1 MILNIKIIIFKGINL
16 TQIKNMKFKK
26 SLLCFLILSRAL
38 LKAEEK
44 YQLNDVVVSASGF
57 EQDLVDAP
65 ASISIITKEELEKKP
80 IKDIG
85 EAIGDIP
92 GVDVTMNKTGTYDF
106 SIRGFGSSYTL
117 VLIDGKRQSVA
128 NGFYDNGFS
137 GSESGYLPPLNMIER
152 IEVIRGPASTLY
164 GSDAVGGVI
173 NIITKKNP
181 DKIEANIE
189 FNTLLQ
195 QHSNHYGNAGGFNAY
210 VATPLIEDTLSIS
223 ARLKYYDKAASDLKW
238 PTPVWDSSQQRPDN
252 YQIASHSPG
261 AFTSLGF
268 GSRLNWTV
276 DDKNNIYFD
285 IERYINEISVNSTSS
300 RAIKS
305 ERQLFKDNI
314 VLNHDG
320 NYDFGSTN
328 SYLQYG
334 STKDKELHSQI
345 WVGEGKVVLPW
356 NLGQYG
362 NLVNTFG
369 ARIDYEMVKNDQ
381 ASAGSQIRGKNLDQ
395 ITVALYGENEYFIT
409 DDLIFTT
416 GLRYIYSDLFDSEF
430 TPRVYLVYHLN
441 DNIAFKGGVSKG
453 YKTPAAKQL
462 TNGYYN
468 YANNNAYFGNPDLKP
483 EESINYELGVDF
495 RVFDFAHY
503 SITGFI
509 TDFTNQISSED
520 LTGMQND
527 INCSNGIV
535 CKRPINLGKTQ
546 TKGIEFAFNTK
557 TYNGFS
563 LNSSYTFMDNRYK
576 DGQKNWFGG
585 DRIENLPRH
594 IAMLKL
600 NYERGKFSSYIKTRA
615 RLDTIAKAKGG
626 GNRSLPWQK
635 YKPFYIVDLG
645 INYKINKQSSLSFA
659 VQNLFDK
666 NFFDP
671 QVTRW
676 DGANPA
682 GYANRYQDY
691 TEGRSFW
698 LSYKY
703 DF

>member
-1 MILNIKIIIFKGINL
+1 M
-16 TQIKNMKFKK
+16 TQIKNIKFKK
-26 SLLCFLILSRAL
+26 SLLCFLILSGAL

-137 GSESGYLPPLNMIER
+137 GSESGYLPPLSMIER

-181 DKIEANIE
+181 DKTEANIE

-223 ARLKYYDKAASDLKW
+223 ARLKYYDKATSDLKW
-238 PTPVWDSSQQRPDN
+238 PTPVWNSSQQRPDN

-268 GSRLNWTV
+268 GSRFNWTV
-276 DDKNNIYFD
+276 NDKNNIYFD

-369 ARIDYEMVKNDQ
+369 ARIDYEMLKNDQ

-395 ITVALYGENEYFIT
+395 TTVALYGENEYFIT

-430 TPRVYLVYHLN
+430 TPRVYLVYRLN

-453 YKTPAAKQL
+453 YKTPAAKEL

-468 YANNNAYFGNPDLKP
+468 YANGNAYFGNPDLKP

-495 RVFDFAHY
+495 RIFDFAHY

-520 LTGMQND
+520 LTGMQNG
-527 INCSNGIV
+527 INCSNGTV
-535 CKRPINLGKTQ
+535 CTRPINLGKTQ

-626 GNRSLPWQK
+626 GNGSLPWQK

-645 INYKINKQSSLSFA
+645 INYKINKQSSLSFV

-671 QVTRW
+671 QVTKW

-703 DF
+703 EF

>member
-26 SLLCFLILSRAL
+26 SLLCFLILSGAL

-137 GSESGYLPPLNMIER
+137 GSESGYLPPLSMIER

-181 DKIEANIE
+181 DKTEANIE

-223 ARLKYYDKAASDLKW
+223 ARLKYYDKATSDLKW
-238 PTPVWDSSQQRPDN
+238 PTPVWNSSQQKPDN

-276 DDKNNIYFD
+276 NDKNNIYFD

-320 NYDFGSTN
+320 SYDFGSTN

-369 ARIDYEMVKNDQ
+369 ARIDYEMLKNDQ

-395 ITVALYGENEYFIT
+395 TTVALYGESEYFIT

-441 DNIAFKGGVSKG
+441 DNIALKGGVSKG
-453 YKTPAAKQL
+453 YKTPATKEL

-495 RVFDFAHY
+495 RIFDFAHY

-520 LTGMQND
+520 LTGMQNG
-527 INCSNGIV
+527 ISCSNGTV
-535 CKRPINLGKTQ
+535 CTRPINLGKTQ

-626 GNRSLPWQK
+626 GNGSLPWQK

-671 QVTRW
+671 QITKW
-676 DGANPA
+676 DGVNPA

>member
-1 MILNIKIIIFKGINL
+1 MWFLFFFGI
-16 TQIKNMKFKK
+16 
-26 SLLCFLILSRAL
+26 L

-92 GVDVTMNKTGTYDF
+92 GVDVTLKKTGTYDF

-137 GSESGYLPPLNMIER
+137 GSESGYLPPLSMIER

-181 DKIEANIE
+181 DKTEASVE

-210 VATPLIEDTLSIS
+210 IATPLIEDTLSIS

-238 PTPVWDSSQQRPDN
+238 PTPVWRNNSQLPEN
-252 YQIASHSPG
+252 YQIATHSPG
-261 AFTSLGF
+261 FFTSLGF
-268 GSRLNWTV
+268 GSRLNWTI

-320 NYDFGSTN
+320 NYDFGSTS

-369 ARIDYEMVKNDQ
+369 ARIDYEMLKNDQ

-395 ITVALYGENEYFIT
+395 TTVALYGENEYFIT
-409 DDLIFTT
+409 DDFIFTM

-441 DNIAFKGGVSKG
+441 ENVAFKGGIAKG
-453 YKTPAAKQL
+453 YKTPAVKQL

-468 YANNNAYFGNPDLKP
+468 YSNGNAYFGNPSLKP
-483 EESINYELGVDF
+483 EESTNYELGVDF
-495 RVFDFAHY
+495 RMFDFAHY

-520 LTGMQND
+520 LTGIQNGID
-527 INCSNGIV
+527 CSNSTI
-535 CKRPINLGKTQ
+535 CTRPINLGKTQ

-576 DGQKNWFGG
+576 GGQKNWFGG

-600 NYERGKFSSYIKTRA
+600 NYDRGKFSSYIKTRA

-626 GNRSLPWQK
+626 GSGVLPWQK

-645 INYKINKQSSLSFA
+645 INYKVDKQSSLSFS

-671 QVTRW
+671 KVTRW
-676 DGANPA
+676 VSNNPG

>member
-1 MILNIKIIIFKGINL
+1 
-16 TQIKNMKFKK
+16 MKFKK
-26 SLLCFLILSRAL
+26 SLLCFLILSGAL

-137 GSESGYLPPLNMIER
+137 GSESGYLPPLSMIER

-181 DKIEANIE
+181 DKTEANIE

-223 ARLKYYDKAASDLKW
+223 ARLKYYDKATSDLKW
-238 PTPVWDSSQQRPDN
+238 PTPVWNSSQQRPDN

-276 DDKNNIYFD
+276 NDKNNIYFD

-369 ARIDYEMVKNDQ
+369 VRIDYEMLKNDQ

-395 ITVALYGENEYFIT
+395 TTVALYGENEYFIT

-430 TPRVYLVYHLN
+430 TPRVYLVYRLN

-453 YKTPAAKQL
+453 YKTPAAKEL

-468 YANNNAYFGNPDLKP
+468 YSNDNAYFGNPDLKP

-495 RVFDFAHY
+495 RIFDFAHY

-520 LTGMQND
+520 LTGLLNG
-527 INCSNGIV
+527 INCDDNT
-535 CKRPINLGKTQ
+535 CTRPINLGKTQ
-546 TKGIEFAFNTK
+546 TKGVEFAFNTK

-563 LNSSYTFMDNRYK
+563 LNSSYTFMDNHYK

-626 GNRSLPWQK
+626 GNGSLPWQK
-635 YKPFYIVDLG
+635 YKPFYIVDLV

-671 QVTRW
+671 QVTKW

>member
-1 MILNIKIIIFKGINL
+1 
-16 TQIKNMKFKK
+16 MKFKK
-26 SLLCFLILSRAL
+26 SLLCFLILSGAL

-137 GSESGYLPPLNMIER
+137 GSESGYLPPLSMIER

-181 DKIEANIE
+181 DKTEANIE

-223 ARLKYYDKAASDLKW
+223 ARLKYYDKATSDLKW
-238 PTPVWDSSQQRPDN
+238 PTPVWNGGTQRPEN
-252 YQIASHSPG
+252 FQIASHSPG

-268 GSRLNWTV
+268 GSRFNWTV
-276 DDKNNIYFD
+276 NDKNNIYFD

-305 ERQLFKDNI
+305 ERQLFKDNV

-320 NYDFGSTN
+320 NYDFGSTS

-369 ARIDYEMVKNDQ
+369 VRIDYEMLKNDQ

-395 ITVALYGENEYFIT
+395 TTVALYGENEYFIT

-416 GLRYIYSDLFDSEF
+416 GLRYIYSNLFDSEF
-430 TPRVYLVYHLN
+430 TPRIYLVYHLN
-441 DNIAFKGGVSKG
+441 DNITFKGGVSKG
-453 YKTPAAKQL
+453 YKTPAVKQL

-520 LTGMQND
+520 LTGMQNG
-527 INCSNGIV
+527 INCNNTTV
-535 CKRPINLGKTQ
+535 CTRPINLGKTQ
-546 TKGIEFAFNTK
+546 TKGVEFAFNTK

-626 GNRSLPWQK
+626 GNGSLPWQK

-671 QVTRW
+671 QVTKW

>member
-1 MILNIKIIIFKGINL
+1 MWRL
-16 TQIKNMKFKK
+16 KNAKFKK
-26 SLLCFLILSRAL
+26 FTVVFIFFFFGIL

-92 GVDVTMNKTGTYDF
+92 GVDVTLNKTGTYDF

-137 GSESGYLPPLNMIER
+137 GSESGYLPPLSMIER

-181 DKIEANIE
+181 DKTEASVE

-210 VATPLIEDTLSIS
+210 IATPLIEDTLSIS

-238 PTPVWDSSQQRPDN
+238 PTPVWRNNSQLPEN
-252 YQIASHSPG
+252 YQIATHSPG
-261 AFTSLGF
+261 FFTSLGF
-268 GSRLNWTV
+268 GSRLNWTI

-369 ARIDYEMVKNDQ
+369 ARIDYEMLKNDQ

-395 ITVALYGENEYFIT
+395 TTVALYGENEYFIT
-409 DDLIFTT
+409 DDFIFTM

-441 DNIAFKGGVSKG
+441 ENVAFKGGIAKG
-453 YKTPAAKQL
+453 YKTPAVKQL

-468 YANNNAYFGNPDLKP
+468 YSNGNAYFGNPSLKP
-483 EESINYELGVDF
+483 EESTNYELGVDF
-495 RVFDFAHY
+495 RMFDFAHY

-520 LTGMQND
+520 LTGIQNGID
-527 INCSNGIV
+527 CSNSTI
-535 CKRPINLGKTQ
+535 CTRPINLGKTQ

-576 DGQKNWFGG
+576 GGQKNWFGG

-600 NYERGKFSSYIKTRA
+600 NYDRGKFSSYIKTRA

-626 GNRSLPWQK
+626 GSGVLPWQK

-645 INYKINKQSSLSFA
+645 INYKVDKQSSLSFS

-671 QVTRW
+671 KVTRW
-676 DGANPA
+676 VNNNPG

>member
-1 MILNIKIIIFKGINL
+1 
-16 TQIKNMKFKK
+16 MKFKK
-26 SLLCFLILSRAL
+26 SLLCFLILSGAL

-137 GSESGYLPPLNMIER
+137 GSESGYLPPLSMIER

-181 DKIEANIE
+181 DKTEANIE

-210 VATPLIEDTLSIS
+210 VATPLIEDILSIS
-223 ARLKYYDKAASDLKW
+223 ARLKYYDKAAPDLKW
-238 PTPVWDSSQQRPDN
+238 PTPVWNNGNQRPDN

-369 ARIDYEMVKNDQ
+369 ARIDYEILKNDQ

-395 ITVALYGENEYFIT
+395 TTVALYGENEYFIA

-441 DNIAFKGGVSKG
+441 DNIALKGGVSKG

-495 RVFDFAHY
+495 MVFDFAHY

-615 RLDTIAKAKGG
+615 RLDAIAKAKGG
-626 GNRSLPWQK
+626 GNGSLPWQK

-666 NFFDP
+666 NFFNP

>member
-1 MILNIKIIIFKGINL
+1 MWFLFFFGI
-16 TQIKNMKFKK
+16 
-26 SLLCFLILSRAL
+26 L

-92 GVDVTMNKTGTYDF
+92 GVDVTLNKTGTYDF

-137 GSESGYLPPLNMIER
+137 GSESGYLPPLSMIER

-181 DKIEANIE
+181 DKTEASVE

-210 VATPLIEDTLSIS
+210 IATPLIEDTLSIS

-238 PTPVWDSSQQRPDN
+238 PTPVWRNNSQLPEN
-252 YQIASHSPG
+252 YQIATHSPG
-261 AFTSLGF
+261 FFTSLGF
-268 GSRLNWTV
+268 GSRLNWTI

-320 NYDFGSTN
+320 NYDFGSTS

-369 ARIDYEMVKNDQ
+369 ARIDYEMLKNDQ

-395 ITVALYGENEYFIT
+395 TTVALYGENEYFIT
-409 DDLIFTT
+409 DDFIFTM

-441 DNIAFKGGVSKG
+441 ENVAFKGGIAKG
-453 YKTPAAKQL
+453 YKTPAVKQL

-468 YANNNAYFGNPDLKP
+468 YSNGNAYFGNPSLKP
-483 EESINYELGVDF
+483 EESTNYELGVDF
-495 RVFDFAHY
+495 RMFDFAHY

-520 LTGMQND
+520 LTGIQNGID
-527 INCSNGIV
+527 CSNSTI
-535 CKRPINLGKTQ
+535 CTRPINLGKTQ

-576 DGQKNWFGG
+576 GGQKNWFGG

-600 NYERGKFSSYIKTRA
+600 NYDRGKFSSYIKTRA
-615 RLDTIAKAKGG
+615 RLDTIAKAKGDG
-626 GNRSLPWQK
+626 SGVLPWQK

-645 INYKINKQSSLSFA
+645 INYKVDKQSSLSFS

-671 QVTRW
+671 KVTRW
-676 DGANPA
+676 VSNNPG

>member
-1 MILNIKIIIFKGINL
+1 MWRL
-16 TQIKNMKFKK
+16 KNAKFKK
-26 SLLCFLILSRAL
+26 KFTVVFIFFGIL

-92 GVDVTMNKTGTYDF
+92 GVDVTLNKTGTYDF

-137 GSESGYLPPLNMIER
+137 GSESGYLPPLSMIER

-181 DKIEANIE
+181 DKTEASVE

-210 VATPLIEDTLSIS
+210 IATPLIEDTLSIS

-238 PTPVWDSSQQRPDN
+238 PTPVWRNNSQLPEN
-252 YQIASHSPG
+252 YQIATHSPG
-261 AFTSLGF
+261 FFTSLGF
-268 GSRLNWTV
+268 GSRLNWTI

-369 ARIDYEMVKNDQ
+369 ARIDYEMLKNDQ

-395 ITVALYGENEYFIT
+395 TTVALYGENEYFIT
-409 DDLIFTT
+409 DDFIFTM

-441 DNIAFKGGVSKG
+441 ENVAFKGGIAKG
-453 YKTPAAKQL
+453 YKTPAVKQL

-468 YANNNAYFGNPDLKP
+468 YSNGNAYFGNPSLKP
-483 EESINYELGVDF
+483 EESTNYELGVDF
-495 RVFDFAHY
+495 RMFDFAHY

-520 LTGMQND
+520 LTGIQNGID
-527 INCSNGIV
+527 CSNSTI
-535 CKRPINLGKTQ
+535 CTRPINLGKTQ

-576 DGQKNWFGG
+576 GGQKNWFGG

-600 NYERGKFSSYIKTRA
+600 NYDRGKFSSYIKTRA

-626 GNRSLPWQK
+626 GSGVLPWQK

-645 INYKINKQSSLSFA
+645 INYKVDKQSSLSFS

-671 QVTRW
+671 KVTRW
-676 DGANPA
+676 VNNNPG

>member
-1 MILNIKIIIFKGINL
+1 MKNI
-16 TQIKNMKFKK
+16 KFKK
-26 SLLCFLILSRAL
+26 SLLCFLILSGAL

-137 GSESGYLPPLNMIER
+137 GSESGYLPPLSMIER

-181 DKIEANIE
+181 DKTEANIE

-223 ARLKYYDKAASDLKW
+223 ARLKYYDKATSDLKW
-238 PTPVWDSSQQRPDN
+238 PTPVWNSSQQRPDN

-276 DDKNNIYFD
+276 NDKNNIYFD

-369 ARIDYEMVKNDQ
+369 ARIDYEMLKNDQ

-395 ITVALYGENEYFIT
+395 TTVALYGENEYFIT

-441 DNIAFKGGVSKG
+441 DNIVFKGGVSKG
-453 YKTPAAKQL
+453 YKTPAAKEL

-468 YANNNAYFGNPDLKP
+468 YANGNAYFGNPDLKP

-495 RVFDFAHY
+495 RIFDFAHY

-520 LTGMQND
+520 LTGMQNG
-527 INCSNGIV
+527 INCSNGTV
-535 CKRPINLGKTQ
+535 CTRPINLGKTQ
-546 TKGIEFAFNTK
+546 TKGIEFALNTK

-626 GNRSLPWQK
+626 GNGSLPWQK

-645 INYKINKQSSLSFA
+645 INYKINKQSSLSFV

-671 QVTRW
+671 QVTKW

-703 DF
+703 EF

>member
-1 MILNIKIIIFKGINL
+1 M

-26 SLLCFLILSRAL
+26 SLLCFLILSGAL

-137 GSESGYLPPLNMIER
+137 GSESGYLPPLSMIER

-181 DKIEANIE
+181 DETEANIE

-223 ARLKYYDKAASDLKW
+223 ARLKYYDKATSDLKW
-238 PTPVWDSSQQRPDN
+238 PTPVWNSSQQRPDN

-276 DDKNNIYFD
+276 NDKNNIYFD

-369 ARIDYEMVKNDQ
+369 VRIDYEMLKNDQ

-395 ITVALYGENEYFIT
+395 TTVALYGENEYFIT

-430 TPRVYLVYHLN
+430 TPRVYLVYRLN

-453 YKTPAAKQL
+453 YKTPAAKEL

-468 YANNNAYFGNPDLKP
+468 YSNDNAYFGNPDLKP

-495 RVFDFAHY
+495 RIFDFAHY

-520 LTGMQND
+520 LTGLLNG
-527 INCSNGIV
+527 INCDDNT
-535 CKRPINLGKTQ
+535 CTRPINLGKTQ
-546 TKGIEFAFNTK
+546 TKGVEFAFNTK

-563 LNSSYTFMDNRYK
+563 LNSSYTFMDNHYK

-626 GNRSLPWQK
+626 GNGSLPWQK
-635 YKPFYIVDLG
+635 YKPFYIVDLV

-671 QVTRW
+671 QVTKW

>member
-1 MILNIKIIIFKGINL
+1 MKNI
-16 TQIKNMKFKK
+16 KFKK
-26 SLLCFLILSRAL
+26 SLLCFLILSGAL

-137 GSESGYLPPLNMIER
+137 GSESGYLPPLSMIER

-181 DKIEANIE
+181 DKTEANIE

-223 ARLKYYDKAASDLKW
+223 ARLKYYDKATSDLKW
-238 PTPVWDSSQQRPDN
+238 PTPVWNSSQQRPDN

-268 GSRLNWTV
+268 GSRFNWTV
-276 DDKNNIYFD
+276 NDKNNIYFD

-369 ARIDYEMVKNDQ
+369 ARIDYEMLKNDQ

-395 ITVALYGENEYFIT
+395 TTVALYGENEYFIT

-430 TPRVYLVYHLN
+430 TPRVYLVYRLN

-453 YKTPAAKQL
+453 YKTPAAKEL

-468 YANNNAYFGNPDLKP
+468 YANGNAYFGNPDLKP

-495 RVFDFAHY
+495 RIFDFAHY

-520 LTGMQND
+520 LTGMQNG
-527 INCSNGIV
+527 INCSNGTV
-535 CKRPINLGKTQ
+535 CTRPINLGKTQ

-626 GNRSLPWQK
+626 GNGSLPWQK

-645 INYKINKQSSLSFA
+645 INYKINKQSSLSFV

-671 QVTRW
+671 QVTKW

-703 DF
+703 EF

>member
-1 MILNIKIIIFKGINL
+1 
-16 TQIKNMKFKK
+16 MKFKK
-26 SLLCFLILSRAL
+26 SLLCFLILSGAL

-137 GSESGYLPPLNMIER
+137 GSESGYLPPLSMIER

-181 DKIEANIE
+181 DETEANIE

-223 ARLKYYDKAASDLKW
+223 ARLKYYDKATSDLKW
-238 PTPVWDSSQQRPDN
+238 PTPVWNSSQQRPDN

-276 DDKNNIYFD
+276 NDKNNIYFD

-369 ARIDYEMVKNDQ
+369 VRIDYEMLKNDQ

-395 ITVALYGENEYFIT
+395 TTVALYGENEYFIT

-430 TPRVYLVYHLN
+430 TPRVYLVYRLN

-453 YKTPAAKQL
+453 YKTPAAKEL

-468 YANNNAYFGNPDLKP
+468 YSNDNAYFGNPDLKP

-495 RVFDFAHY
+495 RIFDFAHY

-520 LTGMQND
+520 LTGLLNG
-527 INCSNGIV
+527 INCDDNT
-535 CKRPINLGKTQ
+535 CTRPINLGKTQ
-546 TKGIEFAFNTK
+546 TKGVEFAFNTK

-563 LNSSYTFMDNRYK
+563 LNSSYTFMDNHYK

-626 GNRSLPWQK
+626 GNGSLPWQK
-635 YKPFYIVDLG
+635 YKPFYIVDLV

-671 QVTRW
+671 QVTKW

>member
-1 MILNIKIIIFKGINL
+1 
-16 TQIKNMKFKK
+16 MKFKK
-26 SLLCFLILSRAL
+26 SLLCFLILSGAL

-137 GSESGYLPPLNMIER
+137 GSESGYLPPLSMIER

-181 DKIEANIE
+181 DKTEANIE

-223 ARLKYYDKAASDLKW
+223 ARLKYYDKATSDLKW
-238 PTPVWDSSQQRPDN
+238 PTPVWNGGTQRPEN
-252 YQIASHSPG
+252 FQIASHSPG

-268 GSRLNWTV
+268 GSRFNWTV
-276 DDKNNIYFD
+276 NDKNNIYFD

-305 ERQLFKDNI
+305 ERQLFKDNV

-320 NYDFGSTN
+320 NYDFGSTS

-369 ARIDYEMVKNDQ
+369 VRIDYEMLKNDQ

-395 ITVALYGENEYFIT
+395 TTVALYGENEYFIT

-416 GLRYIYSDLFDSEF
+416 GLRYIYSNLFDSEF
-430 TPRVYLVYHLN
+430 TPRIYLVYHLN
-441 DNIAFKGGVSKG
+441 DNITFKGGVSKG
-453 YKTPAAKQL
+453 YKTPAVKQL

-520 LTGMQND
+520 LTGMQNG
-527 INCSNGIV
+527 INCNNTTV
-535 CKRPINLGKTQ
+535 CTRPINLGKTQ
-546 TKGIEFAFNTK
+546 TKGVEFAFNTK

-615 RLDTIAKAKGG
+615 RLDTIVKAKGG
-626 GNRSLPWQK
+626 GNGSLPWQK

-671 QVTRW
+671 QVTKW

>member
-16 TQIKNMKFKK
+16 TQIKNIKFKK
-26 SLLCFLILSRAL
+26 SLLCFLILSGAL

-137 GSESGYLPPLNMIER
+137 GSESGYLPPLSMIER

-181 DKIEANIE
+181 DKTEANIE

-223 ARLKYYDKAASDLKW
+223 ARLKYYDKATSDLKW
-238 PTPVWDSSQQRPDN
+238 PTPVWNSSQQRPDN

-276 DDKNNIYFD
+276 NDKNNIYFD

-369 ARIDYEMVKNDQ
+369 ARIDYEMLKNDQ

-395 ITVALYGENEYFIT
+395 TTVALYGENEYFIT

-441 DNIAFKGGVSKG
+441 DNIVFKGGVSKG
-453 YKTPAAKQL
+453 YKTPAAKEL

-468 YANNNAYFGNPDLKP
+468 YANGNAYFGNPDLKP

-495 RVFDFAHY
+495 RIFDFAHY

-520 LTGMQND
+520 LTGMQNG
-527 INCSNGIV
+527 INCSNGTV
-535 CKRPINLGKTQ
+535 CTRPINLGKTQ

-626 GNRSLPWQK
+626 GNGSLPWQK

-645 INYKINKQSSLSFA
+645 INYKINKQSSLSFV

-671 QVTRW
+671 QVTKW

-703 DF
+703 EF

>member
-1 MILNIKIIIFKGINL
+1 
-16 TQIKNMKFKK
+16 MKFKK
-26 SLLCFLILSRAL
+26 SLLCFLILSGAL

-137 GSESGYLPPLNMIER
+137 GSESGYLPPLSMIER

-181 DKIEANIE
+181 DKTEANIE

-223 ARLKYYDKAASDLKW
+223 ARLKYYDKATSDLKW
-238 PTPVWDSSQQRPDN
+238 PTPVWNSSQQKPDN

-276 DDKNNIYFD
+276 NDKNNIYFD

-320 NYDFGSTN
+320 SYDFGSTN

-369 ARIDYEMVKNDQ
+369 ARIDYEMLKNDQ

-395 ITVALYGENEYFIT
+395 TTVALYGESEYFIT

-441 DNIAFKGGVSKG
+441 DNIALKGGVSKG
-453 YKTPAAKQL
+453 YKTPATKEL

-495 RVFDFAHY
+495 RIFDFAHY

-520 LTGMQND
+520 LTGMQNG
-527 INCSNGIV
+527 ISCSNGTV
-535 CKRPINLGKTQ
+535 CTRPINLGKTQ

-626 GNRSLPWQK
+626 GNGSLPWQK

-671 QVTRW
+671 QITKW
-676 DGANPA
+676 DGVNPA

>member
-16 TQIKNMKFKK
+16 TQIKNIKFKK
-26 SLLCFLILSRAL
+26 SLLCFLILSGAL

-80 IKDIG
+80 IKD
-85 EAIGDIP
+85 IGDIP

-137 GSESGYLPPLNMIER
+137 GSESEYLPPLSMIER

-195 QHSNHYGNAGGFNAY
+195 QHSNHYGNAGGGGFNAY

-223 ARLKYYDKAASDLKW
+223 ARLKYYDKAAFDLKW
-238 PTPVWDSSQQRPDN
+238 PTPVWNNNNQRPDN

-369 ARIDYEMVKNDQ
+369 ARIDYEILKNDQ

-395 ITVALYGENEYFIT
+395 TTVALYGENEYFIT

-416 GLRYIYSDLFDSEF
+416 GLRYIYSDLFDSKF

-441 DNIAFKGGVSKG
+441 DNIALKGGVSKG

-495 RVFDFAHY
+495 MVFDFAHY
-503 SITGFI
+503 STTGFI

-520 LTGMQND
+520 LTGMQNND

-546 TKGIEFAFNTK
+546 TKGIEFA
-557 TYNGFS
+557 
-563 LNSSYTFMDNRYK
+563 L
-576 DGQKNWFGG
+576 
-585 DRIENLPRH
+585 IP
-594 IAMLKL
+594 KL
-600 NYERGKFSSYIKTRA
+600 TMVLA
-615 RLDTIAKAKGG
+615 
-626 GNRSLPWQK
+626 
-635 YKPFYIVDLG
+635 
-645 INYKINKQSSLSFA
+645 
-659 VQNLFDK
+659 
-666 NFFDP
+666 
-671 QVTRW
+671 
-676 DGANPA
+676 
-682 GYANRYQDY
+682 
-691 TEGRSFW
+691 
-698 LSYKY
+698 
-703 DF
+703 

>member
-1 MILNIKIIIFKGINL
+1 M
-16 TQIKNMKFKK
+16 TQIKNIKFKK
-26 SLLCFLILSRAL
+26 SLLCFLILSGAL

-106 SIRGFGSSYTL
+106 SIRGFGSSYAL

-137 GSESGYLPPLNMIER
+137 GSESGYLPPLSMIER

-181 DKIEANIE
+181 DKTEANIE

-223 ARLKYYDKAASDLKW
+223 ARLKYYDKATSDLKW
-238 PTPVWDSSQQRPDN
+238 PTPVWNSSQQRPDN

-268 GSRLNWTV
+268 GSRFNWTV
-276 DDKNNIYFD
+276 NDKNNIYFD

-369 ARIDYEMVKNDQ
+369 ARIDYEMLKNDQ

-395 ITVALYGENEYFIT
+395 TTVALYGENEYFIT

-430 TPRVYLVYHLN
+430 TPRVYLVYRLN

-453 YKTPAAKQL
+453 YKTPAAKEL

-468 YANNNAYFGNPDLKP
+468 YANGNAYFGNPDLKP

-495 RVFDFAHY
+495 RIFDFAHY

-520 LTGMQND
+520 LTGMQNG
-527 INCSNGIV
+527 INCSNGTV
-535 CKRPINLGKTQ
+535 CTRPINLGKTQ

-626 GNRSLPWQK
+626 GNGSLPWQK

-645 INYKINKQSSLSFA
+645 INYKINKQSSLSFV

-671 QVTRW
+671 QVTKW

-703 DF
+703 EF

>member
-1 MILNIKIIIFKGINL
+1 MNA
-16 TQIKNMKFKK
+16 KK
-26 SLLCFLILSRAL
+26 LKLSILCFCLMGLGEI
-38 LKAEEK
+38 KAEEQ
-44 YQLNDVVVSASGF
+44 YQLDDVVVSASGF

-65 ASISIITKEELEKKP
+65 ASISVITKEELSKKP

-85 EAIGDIP
+85 EAISDIP

-106 SIRGFGSSYTL
+106 SIRGFESSYTL

-128 NGFYDNGFS
+128 NGFYDNGFG
-137 GSESGYLPPLNMIER
+137 GSESGYLPPASMIER

-181 DKIEANIE
+181 NKTEANIE
-189 FNTLLQ
+189 FSTLLQ
-195 QHSNHYGNAGGFNAY
+195 QHSSKYGNAGGFNAY

-223 ARLKYYDKAASDLKW
+223 ARIKYYDKAVSDLKW
-238 PTPVWDSSQQRPDN
+238 PTPVWSNGTQRPEN

-261 AFTSLGF
+261 YFTSLGF

-276 DDKNNIYFD
+276 DDSNNVYLD
-285 IERYINEISVNSTSS
+285 VERYINEISVNSTSS
-300 RAIKS
+300 SAIKS
-305 ERQLFKDNI
+305 ERQLFKDNV

-320 NYDFGSTN
+320 NYEFGTTN

-334 STKDKELHSQI
+334 STKDKDLHSQI

-356 NLGQYG
+356 NLDKYG
-362 NLVNTFG
+362 NLVSTFG
-369 ARIDYEMVKNDQ
+369 TRIDYETLKNDQ
-381 ASAGSQIRGKNLDQ
+381 ESAGSEIRGKNLDQ
-395 ITVALYGENEYFIT
+395 TTVALYGEGEYFIS

-416 GLRYIYSDLFDSEF
+416 GLRYIYSDLFDSEV

-441 DNIAFKGGVSKG
+441 DNVAFKGGVAMG

-468 YANNNAYFGNPDLKP
+468 YSNNGASFGNPDLKP
-483 EESINYELGVDF
+483 EESTNYELGVDF
-495 RVFDFAHY
+495 RIFDFAHY

-509 TDFTNQISSED
+509 TDFKNQISSEE
-520 LTGMQND
+520 LTGMY
-527 INCSNGIV
+527 NGIDCANGV
-535 CKRPINLGKTQ
+535 TCERSINLGKTQ
-546 TKGIEFAFNTK
+546 TRGIELAFNTK
-557 TYNGFS
+557 PYKGFS
-563 LNSSYTFMDNRYK
+563 VNSSYTFMDNRYK
-576 DGQKNWFGG
+576 DGQTNWFGG

-600 NYERGKFSSYIKTRA
+600 NYEQGKFSSYVKARA
-615 RLDTIAKAKGG
+615 RLDTIARSKGG
-626 GNRSLPWQK
+626 GSGTLPWQK

-645 INYKINKQSSLSFA
+645 VNYKIDKQSSLSFT

-666 NFFDP
+666 DFFDP

-676 DGANPA
+676 DGANPG

>member
-16 TQIKNMKFKK
+16 TQIKNIKFKK
-26 SLLCFLILSRAL
+26 SLLCFLILSGAL

-65 ASISIITKEELEKKP
+65 ASISIIAKEELEKKP

-137 GSESGYLPPLNMIER
+137 GSESGYLPPLSMIER

-181 DKIEANIE
+181 DKTEANIE

-223 ARLKYYDKAASDLKW
+223 ARLKYYDKATSDLKW
-238 PTPVWDSSQQRPDN
+238 PTPVWNSSQQRPDN

-276 DDKNNIYFD
+276 NDKNNIYFD

-369 ARIDYEMVKNDQ
+369 ARIDYEMLKNDQ

-395 ITVALYGENEYFIT
+395 TTVALYGENEYFIT

-441 DNIAFKGGVSKG
+441 DNIVFKGGVSKG
-453 YKTPAAKQL
+453 YKTPAAKEL

-468 YANNNAYFGNPDLKP
+468 YANGNAYFGNPDLKP

-495 RVFDFAHY
+495 RIFDFAHY

-520 LTGMQND
+520 LTGMQNG
-527 INCSNGIV
+527 INCSNGTV
-535 CKRPINLGKTQ
+535 CTRPINLGKTQ

-626 GNRSLPWQK
+626 GNGSLPWQK

-645 INYKINKQSSLSFA
+645 INYKINKQSSLSFV

-671 QVTRW
+671 QVTKW

-703 DF
+703 EF

>member
-1 MILNIKIIIFKGINL
+1 MILNIKIIILKGVGL
-16 TQIKNMKFKK
+16 YKIKN
-26 SLLCFLILSRAL
+26 LLCLLILSSSL

-57 EQDLVDAP
+57 EQNLVDAP

-92 GVDVTMNKTGTYDF
+92 GIDVTMNKTGTYDF
-106 SIRGFGSSYTL
+106 SIRGFSSSYTL

-137 GSESGYLPPLNMIER
+137 GSESGYLPPLSMIER
-152 IEVIRGPASTLY
+152 IEVIRGPVSTLY

-181 DKIEANIE
+181 NKTEASIG

-195 QHSNHYGNAGGFNAY
+195 QHSSKYGNAGGFNAY

-238 PTPVWDSSQQRPDN
+238 PTPVWGNGTQRPEN
-252 YQIASHSPG
+252 YQIATHSPG

-300 RAIKS
+300 RAIKVD
-305 ERQLFKDNI
+305 RQLFKDNI

-320 NYDFGSTN
+320 YYDFGSTS

-334 STKDKELHSQI
+334 STKDKELHSKI
-345 WVGEGKVVLPW
+345 WVGESKVVLPW
-356 NLGQYG
+356 NLENYG

-369 ARIDYEMVKNDQ
+369 ARVDYETLKNDQ
-381 ASAGSQIRGKNLDQ
+381 ANAGSEIRGKNLNQ
-395 ITVALYGENEYFIT
+395 TTAAIYGESEYFIT

-416 GLRYIYSDLFDSEF
+416 GLRYIYSDLFNSEF
-430 TPRVYLVYHLN
+430 TPRLYLIYHLN
-441 DNIAFKGGVSKG
+441 ENVALKGGIAKG

-468 YANNNAYFGNPDLKP
+468 YSNGRAYFGNPDLKP
-483 EESINYELGVDF
+483 EESINYELGIDF
-495 RVFDFAHY
+495 GVFNFAHY

-509 TDFTNQISSED
+509 TDFKNQISSED
-520 LTGMQND
+520 LTGMQN
-527 INCSNGIV
+527 GIS
-535 CKRPINLGKTQ
+535 CDDGITCTRPINLGKTQ

-557 TYNGFS
+557 VYNGFS
-563 LNSSYTFMDNRYK
+563 FNSSYTFMDNRYK

-600 NYERGKFSSYIKTRA
+600 NYEQGKFNSYIKTRA
-615 RLDTIAKAKGG
+615 RLDTIARAKGG
-626 GNRSLPWQK
+626 GNGTLPWQK

-645 INYKINKQSSLSFA
+645 VNYKIDKQSSLSFV

-671 QVTRW
+671 KVIARDNNNPTR
-676 DGANPA
+676 
-682 GYANRYQDY
+682 YANRYQDY

-703 DF
+703 DFLI

>member
-1 MILNIKIIIFKGINL
+1 
-16 TQIKNMKFKK
+16 MKFKK
-26 SLLCFLILSRAL
+26 SLLCFLILSGAL

-137 GSESGYLPPLNMIER
+137 GSESGYLPPLSMIER

-181 DKIEANIE
+181 DKTEANIE

-223 ARLKYYDKAASDLKW
+223 ARLKYYDKATSDLKW
-238 PTPVWDSSQQRPDN
+238 PTPVWNSSQQRPDN

-276 DDKNNIYFD
+276 NDKNNIYFD

-305 ERQLFKDNI
+305 ERQLFKDNV

-320 NYDFGSTN
+320 NYDFGSTS

-369 ARIDYEMVKNDQ
+369 ARIDYEMLKNDQ

-395 ITVALYGENEYFIT
+395 TTVALYGENEYFIT

-430 TPRVYLVYHLN
+430 TPRIYLVYHLN
-441 DNIAFKGGVSKG
+441 DNIVFKGGVSKG
-453 YKTPAAKQL
+453 YKTPAVKQL

-495 RVFDFAHY
+495 RIFDFAHY

-520 LTGMQND
+520 LTGMQN
-527 INCSNGIV
+527 GIDCGNSTV
-535 CKRPINLGKTQ
+535 CTRPINLGKTQ
-546 TKGIEFAFNTK
+546 TKGVEFAFNTK

-626 GNRSLPWQK
+626 GNGSLPWQK

-671 QVTRW
+671 QVTKW

>member
-1 MILNIKIIIFKGINL
+1 M
-16 TQIKNMKFKK
+16 TQIKNIKFKK
-26 SLLCFLILSRAL
+26 SLLCFLILSGAL

-137 GSESGYLPPLNMIER
+137 GSESGYLPPLSMIER

-181 DKIEANIE
+181 DKTEANIE

-210 VATPLIEDTLSIS
+210 VATPLIEDALSIS
-223 ARLKYYDKAASDLKW
+223 VRLKYYDKAASDLKW
-238 PTPVWDSSQQRPDN
+238 PTPVWNSSQQRPDN

-369 ARIDYEMVKNDQ
+369 ARIDYEMLKNDQ

-395 ITVALYGENEYFIT
+395 TTVALYGENEYFIT

-441 DNIAFKGGVSKG
+441 DNIALKGGVSKG
-453 YKTPAAKQL
+453 YKTPTAKQL

-468 YANNNAYFGNPDLKP
+468 YANNNAYFGNPNLKP

-520 LTGMQND
+520 LTGSLNG
-527 INCSNGIV
+527 INCDNNTV
-535 CKRPINLGKTQ
+535 CTRPINLGKTQ

-626 GNRSLPWQK
+626 GNGSLPWQK

-671 QVTRW
+671 QVTKW

-682 GYANRYQDY
+682 GYANCYQDY

>member
-1 MILNIKIIIFKGINL
+1 M
-16 TQIKNMKFKK
+16 TQIKNIKFKK
-26 SLLCFLILSRAL
+26 SLLCFLILSGAL

-137 GSESGYLPPLNMIER
+137 GSESGYLPPLSMIER

-181 DKIEANIE
+181 DKTEANIE

-223 ARLKYYDKAASDLKW
+223 ARLKYYDKATSDLKW
-238 PTPVWDSSQQRPDN
+238 PTPVWNSSQQRPDN

-276 DDKNNIYFD
+276 NDKNNIYFD

-369 ARIDYEMVKNDQ
+369 ARIDYEMLKNDQ

-395 ITVALYGENEYFIT
+395 TTVALYGENEYFIT

-441 DNIAFKGGVSKG
+441 DNIVFKGGVSKG
-453 YKTPAAKQL
+453 YKTPAAKEL

-468 YANNNAYFGNPDLKP
+468 YANGNAYFGNPDLKP

-495 RVFDFAHY
+495 RIFDFAHY

-520 LTGMQND
+520 LTGMQNG
-527 INCSNGIV
+527 INCSNGTV
-535 CKRPINLGKTQ
+535 CTRPINLGKTQ

-626 GNRSLPWQK
+626 GNGSLPWQK

-645 INYKINKQSSLSFA
+645 INYKINKQSSLSFV

-671 QVTRW
+671 QVTKW

-703 DF
+703 EF

>member
-1 MILNIKIIIFKGINL
+1 MKNI
-16 TQIKNMKFKK
+16 KFKK
-26 SLLCFLILSRAL
+26 SLLCFLILSGAL

-137 GSESGYLPPLNMIER
+137 GSESGYLPPLSMIER

-181 DKIEANIE
+181 DKTEANIE

-223 ARLKYYDKAASDLKW
+223 ARLKYYDKATSDLKW
-238 PTPVWDSSQQRPDN
+238 PTPVWNSSQQRPDN

-268 GSRLNWTV
+268 GSRFNWTV
-276 DDKNNIYFD
+276 NDKNNIYFD

-369 ARIDYEMVKNDQ
+369 ARIDYEMLKNDQ

-395 ITVALYGENEYFIT
+395 TTVALYGENEYFIT

-430 TPRVYLVYHLN
+430 TPRVYLVYRLN

-453 YKTPAAKQL
+453 YKTPAAKEL

-468 YANNNAYFGNPDLKP
+468 YANGNAYFGNPDLKP

-495 RVFDFAHY
+495 RIFDFAHY

-520 LTGMQND
+520 LTGMQNG
-527 INCSNGIV
+527 INCSNGTV
-535 CKRPINLGKTQ
+535 CTRPINLGKTQ

-626 GNRSLPWQK
+626 GNGSLPWQK

-645 INYKINKQSSLSFA
+645 INYKINKQSSLSFV

-671 QVTRW
+671 QVAKW

-703 DF
+703 EF

>member
-1 MILNIKIIIFKGINL
+1 
-16 TQIKNMKFKK
+16 MKFKK
-26 SLLCFLILSRAL
+26 SLLCFLILSGAL

-137 GSESGYLPPLNMIER
+137 GSESGYLPPLSMIER

-181 DKIEANIE
+181 DKTEANIE

-223 ARLKYYDKAASDLKW
+223 ARLKYYDKATSDLKW
-238 PTPVWDSSQQRPDN
+238 PTPVWNSSQQKPDN

-276 DDKNNIYFD
+276 NDKNNIYFD

-320 NYDFGSTN
+320 SYDFGSTN

-369 ARIDYEMVKNDQ
+369 ARIDYEMLKNDQ

-395 ITVALYGENEYFIT
+395 TTVALYGESEYFIT

-441 DNIAFKGGVSKG
+441 DNIALKGGVSKG
-453 YKTPAAKQL
+453 YKTPATKEL

-495 RVFDFAHY
+495 RIFDFAHY

-520 LTGMQND
+520 LTGMQNG
-527 INCSNGIV
+527 ISCSNGTV
-535 CKRPINLGKTQ
+535 CTRPINLGKTQ

-626 GNRSLPWQK
+626 GNGSLPWQK

-671 QVTRW
+671 QVTKW
-676 DGANPA
+676 DGVNPA

>member
-1 MILNIKIIIFKGINL
+1 M

-26 SLLCFLILSRAL
+26 SLLCFLILSGAL

-137 GSESGYLPPLNMIER
+137 GSESGYLPPLSMIER

-181 DKIEANIE
+181 DKTEANIE

-223 ARLKYYDKAASDLKW
+223 ARLKYYDKATSDLKW
-238 PTPVWDSSQQRPDN
+238 PTPVWNSSQQRPDN

-276 DDKNNIYFD
+276 NDKNNIYFD

-369 ARIDYEMVKNDQ
+369 VRIDYEMLKNDQ

-395 ITVALYGENEYFIT
+395 TTVALYGENEYFIT

-430 TPRVYLVYHLN
+430 TPRVYLVYRLN

-453 YKTPAAKQL
+453 YKTPAAKEL

-468 YANNNAYFGNPDLKP
+468 YSNDNAYFGNPDLKP

-495 RVFDFAHY
+495 RIFDFAHY

-520 LTGMQND
+520 LTGLLNG
-527 INCSNGIV
+527 INCDDNT
-535 CKRPINLGKTQ
+535 CTRPINLGKTQ
-546 TKGIEFAFNTK
+546 TKGVEFAFNTK

-563 LNSSYTFMDNRYK
+563 LNSSYTFMDNHYK

-626 GNRSLPWQK
+626 GNGSLPWQK
-635 YKPFYIVDLG
+635 YKPFYIVDLV

-671 QVTRW
+671 QVTKW

>member
-1 MILNIKIIIFKGINL
+1 LKDFHKTRLKG
-16 TQIKNMKFKK
+16 
-26 SLLCFLILSRAL
+26 SLICFLMLSNVL
-38 LKAEEK
+38 FAEEK
-44 YQLNDVVVSASGF
+44 YQLDEVVVSASGF

-65 ASISIITKEELEKKP
+65 ASISVITKENLEKKP
-80 IKDIG
+80 FKDIG
-85 EAIGDIP
+85 EAIADIP

-106 SIRGFGSSYTL
+106 SIRGFGSTYTL

-128 NGFYDNGFS
+128 NGFYDNGFG
-137 GSESGYLPPLNMIER
+137 GSESGYLPPVSMIER

-181 DKIEANIE
+181 DKTQASIE

-195 QHSNHYGNAGGFNAY
+195 QHSSRYGNAGGFNAY
-210 VATPLIEDTLSIS
+210 VATPLIEDRVSIS
-223 ARLKYYDKAASDLKW
+223 ARLKYYDKQSTDLKW
-238 PTPVWDSSQQRPDN
+238 PTPVWRQNNGNNGTSTQQPEN
-252 YQIASHSPG
+252 YQIASHSAG

-268 GSRLNWTV
+268 GSRLNFTV
-276 DDKNNIYFD
+276 DDKNNVYFD
-285 IERYINEISVNSTSS
+285 IERYINEIAVNSTSG

-320 NYDFGSTN
+320 NYGFGSTN

-334 STKDKELHSQI
+334 STRDKDLHSQI
-345 WVGEGKVVLPW
+345 WVGESKAVVPW
-356 NLGQYG
+356 NLDKYG
-362 NLVNTFG
+362 NLIGSFG
-369 ARIDYEMVKNDQ
+369 LRVDYETLKNDQ
-381 ASAGSQIRGKNLDQ
+381 ANAGTKIRGKNLDQ
-395 ITVALYGENEYFIT
+395 TTAALYGESEHFIT
-409 DDLIFTT
+409 DDLIITM
-416 GLRYIYSDLFDSEF
+416 GLRYIYSDLFHSEF
-430 TPRVYLVYHLN
+430 TPRAYVVYHIN
-441 DNIAFKGGVSKG
+441 DSVALKSGIARG
-453 YKTPAAKQL
+453 YKAPAVKQL

-468 YANNNAYFGNPDLKP
+468 YGNGSASFGNPDLKP

-495 RVFDFAHY
+495 RIYDFAHY
-503 SITGFI
+503 AITGFI
-509 TDFTNQISSED
+509 TDFENQISSED
-520 LTGMQND
+520 LTGMQSG
-527 INCSNGIV
+527 INCGNGTNGNNTT
-535 CKRPINLGKTQ
+535 CTKPINLGQTQ
-546 TKGIEFAFNTK
+546 TKGIEFAFDTK
-557 TYNGFS
+557 AYKGFS
-563 LNSSYTFMDNRYK
+563 VNSSYTFMDNRYK

-600 NYERGKFSSYIKTRA
+600 NYEQGKFSSYVKTRA
-615 RLDTIAKAKGG
+615 RLDTIARAKGG
-626 GNRSLPWQK
+626 GNGSLPWQK

-645 INYKINKQSSLSFA
+645 LNYKIDKQSSLSFV

-671 QVTRW
+671 KVTRW
-676 DGANPA
+676 VGSNPA

-698 LSYKY
+698 LSYKH

>member
-1 MILNIKIIIFKGINL
+1 MKNI
-16 TQIKNMKFKK
+16 KFKK
-26 SLLCFLILSRAL
+26 SLLCFLILSGAL

-137 GSESGYLPPLNMIER
+137 GSESGYLPPLSMIER

-181 DKIEANIE
+181 DKTEANIE

-210 VATPLIEDTLSIS
+210 VATPLIEDALSIS
-223 ARLKYYDKAASDLKW
+223 VRLKYYDKAVSDLKW
-238 PTPVWDSSQQRPDN
+238 PTPVWNSSQQRPDN

-369 ARIDYEMVKNDQ
+369 ARIDYEMLKNDQ

-395 ITVALYGENEYFIT
+395 TTVALYGENEYFIT

-441 DNIAFKGGVSKG
+441 DNIALKGGVSKG

-468 YANNNAYFGNPDLKP
+468 YANNNAYFGNPNLKP

-520 LTGMQND
+520 LTGSLNG
-527 INCSNGIV
+527 INCDNNTV
-535 CKRPINLGKTQ
+535 CTRPINLGKTQ
-546 TKGIEFAFNTK
+546 TKGIEFALNTK

-626 GNRSLPWQK
+626 GNGSLPWQK

-671 QVTRW
+671 QVTKW

>member
-1 MILNIKIIIFKGINL
+1 MS
-16 TQIKNMKFKK
+16 QIKNIKLKK
-26 SLLCFLILSRAL
+26 SLLCFLILSTAL

-44 YQLNDVVVSASGF
+44 YQLNDVVVSAGGF

-65 ASISIITKEELEKKP
+65 ASISIITKEELEKRP
-80 IKDIG
+80 FKDIG
-85 EAIGDIP
+85 EAIEDIP

-128 NGFYDNGFS
+128 NGFYSNGFG
-137 GSESGYLPPLNMIER
+137 GSESGYLPPLSMIER

-181 DKIEANIE
+181 DKTEASIE

-210 VATPLIEDTLSIS
+210 VATPLIENTLSIS

-238 PTPVWDSSQQRPDN
+238 PTPVYNNNNRQPEN

-285 IERYINEISVNSTSS
+285 IERYINEISVNSTSN

-320 NYDFGSTN
+320 SYDFGSTN

-334 STKDKELHSQI
+334 STKDKEIHSQI

-362 NLVNTFG
+362 NFVNTLG
-369 ARIDYEMVKNDQ
+369 TRIDYEMLKNDQ
-381 ASAGSQIRGKNLDQ
+381 ASAGSKIRGKNLDQ
-395 ITVALYGENEYFIT
+395 TTIALYGEDEYFIT

-441 DNIAFKGGVSKG
+441 DNMAFKGGISKG
-453 YKTPAAKQL
+453 YKTPAAKEL

-468 YANNNAYFGNPDLKP
+468 YSNNSASFGNPDLKP

-495 RVFDFAHY
+495 RIFDFAHY

-520 LTGMQND
+520 LTGMQN
-527 INCSNGIV
+527 GID
-535 CKRPINLGKTQ
+535 CTTTTTTTCTRPINLGKTQ
-546 TKGIEFAFNTK
+546 TKGMEFALNTK

-563 LNSSYTFMDNRYK
+563 LNSSYTLMDNRYK

-600 NYERGKFSSYIKTRA
+600 NYERGKFSSYIKQRA
-615 RLDTIAKAKGG
+615 RLDTVARAKGG
-626 GNRSLPWQK
+626 GRGTLPWQK

-671 QVTRW
+671 QVTRTTTQS
-676 DGANPA
+676 NPS

-698 LSYKY
+698 LSYKH

>member
-1 MILNIKIIIFKGINL
+1 M
-16 TQIKNMKFKK
+16 
-26 SLLCFLILSRAL
+26 

-65 ASISIITKEELEKKP
+65 ASISIIAKEELEKKP

-137 GSESGYLPPLNMIER
+137 GSESGYLPPLSMIER
-152 IEVIRGPASTLY
+152 IEVICGPVSTLY

-223 ARLKYYDKAASDLKW
+223 ARLKHYDKAASDLKW
-238 PTPVWDSSQQRPDN
+238 PTPVWNSSQQRPDN

-369 ARIDYEMVKNDQ
+369 ARIDYEILKNDQ

-395 ITVALYGENEYFIT
+395 TTVALYGEM
-409 DDLIFTT
+409 
-416 GLRYIYSDLFDSEF
+416 
-430 TPRVYLVYHLN
+430 
-441 DNIAFKGGVSKG
+441 
-453 YKTPAAKQL
+453 
-462 TNGYYN
+462 
-468 YANNNAYFGNPDLKP
+468 
-483 EESINYELGVDF
+483 SIL
-495 RVFDFAHY
+495 
-503 SITGFI
+503 
-509 TDFTNQISSED
+509 
-520 LTGMQND
+520 
-527 INCSNGIV
+527 
-535 CKRPINLGKTQ
+535 
-546 TKGIEFAFNTK
+546 
-557 TYNGFS
+557 
-563 LNSSYTFMDNRYK
+563 
-576 DGQKNWFGG
+576 
-585 DRIENLPRH
+585 
-594 IAMLKL
+594 
-600 NYERGKFSSYIKTRA
+600 
-615 RLDTIAKAKGG
+615 
-626 GNRSLPWQK
+626 
-635 YKPFYIVDLG
+635 
-645 INYKINKQSSLSFA
+645 
-659 VQNLFDK
+659 
-666 NFFDP
+666 
-671 QVTRW
+671 
-676 DGANPA
+676 
-682 GYANRYQDY
+682 
-691 TEGRSFW
+691 
-698 LSYKY
+698 
-703 DF
+703 